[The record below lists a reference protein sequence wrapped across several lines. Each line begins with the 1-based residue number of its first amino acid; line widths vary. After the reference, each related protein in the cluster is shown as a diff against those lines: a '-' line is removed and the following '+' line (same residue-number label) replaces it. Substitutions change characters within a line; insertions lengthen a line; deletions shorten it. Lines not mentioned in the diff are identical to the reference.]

1 MEKTRDKIGVLQ
13 ARLRDLEKQKTE
25 LENTEIISAVRGM
38 DISLTELADMLK
50 QLRAKLARRIRI
62 RRMTRNEKIASG
74 GHLRRLCLHL

>member
-1 MEKTRDKIGVLQ
+1 MNPKIQRVTKEMEKTRDKIGALQ

-50 QLRAKLARRIRI
+50 A
-62 RRMTRNEKIASG
+62 ASG
-74 GHLRRLCLHL
+74 QVGPNMTVQKKEDNEE

>member
-1 MEKTRDKIGVLQ
+1 MNAKIQRVMKEMEKTRDKIGVLQ

-50 QLRAKLARRIRI
+50 AASGQVGPN
-62 RRMTRNEKIASG
+62 MTVQKKEDNEK
-74 GHLRRLCLHL
+74 

>member
-1 MEKTRDKIGVLQ
+1 MNAKIQRVMKEMEKTRDKIGVLQ

-50 QLRAKLARRIRI
+50 A
-62 RRMTRNEKIASG
+62 ASG
-74 GHLRRLCLHL
+74 QVGPNMTVQKKEDNEE

>member
-1 MEKTRDKIGVLQ
+1 MNPKIQRVTKEMEKTRDKIGALQ

-50 QLRAKLARRIRI
+50 A
-62 RRMTRNEKIASG
+62 ASG
-74 GHLRRLCLHL
+74 QFGPNPTAQKKEDSEE